1 MALADTRIETAYREH
16 YDSVRSIL
24 RNRLDNEED
33 VAELTQE
40 TYLRVLRY
48 RDCSPESLKH
58 LLLRVAMNLAVSHR
72 RQARQA
78 KEHISLDEVELP
90 QHAPSAEEVYEHRER
105 LQRAVSAVECL
116 PARCRK
122 VFSLSRLGGVRHR
135 EIARRYGISLRL
147 VERQI
152 TRAKAVINRG

>member
-1 MALADTRIETAYREH
+1 MAPAQTRIEAAYREH
-16 YDSVRSIL
+16 YDSVRRVL

-48 RDCSPESLKH
+48 SDHSSESLKH

-72 RQARQA
+72 RQACQS
-78 KEHISLDEVELP
+78 KEHVSLDDVELP
-90 QHAPSAEEVYEHRER
+90 NSAPSAEEVYEHRER
-105 LQRAVSAVECL
+105 LQRASATLASLSE
-116 PARCRK
+116 RCRK
-122 VFSLSRLGGVRHR
+122 VFFLSRLDGMRHR

-147 VERQI
+147 VEQQI
-152 TRAKAVINRG
+152 TRAKAAINRG